1 MFCFFFSFAGLR
13 RISPG
18 TCRDQSQ
25 LRVHHSKLSIDFPE

>member
-1 MFCFFFSFAGLR
+1 MIFFFFAGLR